1 MKYSPLHKCRLKA
14 GMTQAQVADA
24 MGVNLPNYQGW
35 ESVAANVPKG
45 KVNQLAKVLQATKEE
60 ILGLPKRFDLM
71 GIDESIGDENK
82 YYGEVA
88 FHFGNND
95 GSLLLPI
102 SNAECERLHGLLQGD
117 VFYITVESLD
127 NRLLFI
133 RRSALKDVFFSS
145 EAYDD
150 FGPESYKDQ
159 LGIFPDDEFWD
170 VIENMEC
177 LESYSGEQS
186 PSKFEAEVLNQ
197 IRLTEKQLDELIKS
211 GDIAEENRE
220 KVRYEVRENT
230 EKLLERARNIVW
242 QFSSGQV
249 RSVYCLEDDLINE
262 VFTSLERTGD
272 KTIYLPVE
280 GYHRSI
286 YINAEAID
294 FISVP
299 THKYHAGGLENI
311 EKNLGR

>member
-1 MKYSPLHKCRLKA
+1 
-14 GMTQAQVADA
+14 MTQTQVADA
-24 MGVNLPNYQGW
+24 MNVSLSIYRGW
-35 ESVAANVPKG
+35 ESEAAKLPAG
-45 KVNQLAKVLQATKEE
+45 KINKLAKVLDATKEE
-60 ILGLPKRFDLM
+60 LLGLPKRFDLM

-88 FHFGNND
+88 FHFENKD

-102 SNAECERLHGLLQGD
+102 SEAECDRLHGLLQED
-117 VFYITVESLD
+117 AFYITVESLD
-127 NRLLFI
+127 NRLVFI
-133 RRSALKDVFFSS
+133 RRSALKDVFISS

-150 FGPESYKDQ
+150 FGPEAYEEQ

-170 VIENMEC
+170 VIENMEY
-177 LESYSGEQS
+177 LESFSDEHS
-186 PSKFEAEVLNQ
+186 PSKFEEEVLNQ

-211 GDIAEENRE
+211 GDIAEDDRE
-220 KVRYEVRENT
+220 KVRNEVRETT
-230 EKLLERARNIVW
+230 EKFLARARNIVW

-249 RSVYCLEDDLINE
+249 RSVYCLEDDLINA
-262 VFTSLERTGD
+262 VFTSLERTED
-272 KTIYLPVE
+272 KTIYLPIE

-299 THKYHAGGLENI
+299 THKYHAGELENI
-311 EKNLGR
+311 EKEMDG

>member
-1 MKYSPLHKCRLKA
+1 
-14 GMTQAQVADA
+14 MTQTELADA
-24 MGVNLPNYQGW
+24 IAVSRPGYQKW
-35 ESVAANVPKG
+35 ESGTAKIPTG
-45 KVNQLAKVLQATKEE
+45 KINKLAKVLHATKEE

-88 FHFGNND
+88 FHFECKD

-102 SNAECERLHGLLQGD
+102 SKAEYDRLHGLLQAD

-127 NRLLFI
+127 NRLVFI

-150 FGPESYKDQ
+150 FGPESYEDQ
-159 LGIFPDDEFWD
+159 LGIFPDDEFWE
-170 VIENMEC
+170 VVENLEYLEC
-177 LESYSGEQS
+177 FSDEHLSG
-186 PSKFEAEVLNQ
+186 KFEEAVLGQ
-197 IRLTEKQLDELIKS
+197 IRLTEEQINELIKS
-211 GDIAEENRE
+211 GDIAEEDRE
-220 KVRYEVRENT
+220 KVRNEITENT
-230 EKLLERARNIVW
+230 EKFLARARNIVW

-262 VFTSLERTGD
+262 VFTSLEKTED

-299 THKYHAGGLENI
+299 THKFHAGELENI
-311 EKNLGR
+311 EKNLDH